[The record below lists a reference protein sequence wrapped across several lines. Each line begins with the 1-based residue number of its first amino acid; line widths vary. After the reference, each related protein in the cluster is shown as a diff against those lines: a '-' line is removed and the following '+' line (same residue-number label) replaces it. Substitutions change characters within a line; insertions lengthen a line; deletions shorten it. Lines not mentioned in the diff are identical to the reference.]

1 MGPTDWNER
10 YQSVDRVWSIGPN
23 LYVED
28 RLRGNSPG
36 RGVDLAAGE
45 GRNSVWLA
53 EQGWSMTAI
62 DFSEVAVAKGIGQDS
77 GIEFVVADVL
87 DWEPTGEFDLVLIA
101 YLQIRETEFEK
112 VVRRSVEWLS
122 PGGEIFL
129 VGHHTSNIERGWGG
143 PQFLEVLWDVERIVD
158 WIDGLTVVEAGVVRR
173 PVETD
178 DGPRFARDAL
188 VRAQALPTTPT
199 S

>member
-1 MGPTDWNER
+1 
-10 YQSVDRVWSIGPN
+10 
-23 LYVED
+23 
-28 RLRGNSPG
+28 
-36 RGVDLAAGE
+36 
-45 GRNSVWLA
+45 
-53 EQGWSMTAI
+53 MTAV
-62 DFSEVAVAKGIGQDS
+62 DFSGVAVAKGIGQGS
-77 GIEFVVADVL
+77 GAEFVVADVL

-101 YLQIRETEFEK
+101 YLQLREADFEK
-112 VVRRSVEWLS
+112 VVRRSAQWLS

-129 VGHHTSNIERGWGG
+129 VGHHTSNIEQGWGG

-173 PVETD
+173 PLETD

-188 VRAQALPTTPT
+188 VRAQAPPTAPT

>member
-1 MGPTDWNER
+1 MGPIDWDKR

-23 LYVED
+23 LYVKD

-101 YLQIRETEFEK
+101 YLQVRENEFEK

-143 PQFLEVLWDVERIVD
+143 PRYIEVLWDVERIVD

>member
-1 MGPTDWNER
+1 MGPIDWDKR

-23 LYVED
+23 LYVKD

-101 YLQIRETEFEK
+101 YLQLRETEFEK
-112 VVRRSVEWLS
+112 MVRRSVEWLS

-143 PQFLEVLWDVERIVD
+143 PRYIEVLWDVERIVD